1 MLVSKLC
8 FLATFLKKIKQFKL
22 GINRKIDW
30 NKHQSK
36 ALKPVL
42 RLSNRSKDNYKL
54 FSIDFSKKNLLDAS
68 PNAMQQINFIES
80 LGKTGHKTIVFI
92 I

>member
-1 MLVSKLC
+1 M
-8 FLATFLKKIKQFKL
+8 ATFLKKIKQFKL

-54 FSIDFSKKNLLDAS
+54 FSIDFSEKNVFDAS
-68 PNAMQQINFIES
+68 LNAMQQINFIES
-80 LGKTGHKTIVFI
+80 LGKTADKTIFPI